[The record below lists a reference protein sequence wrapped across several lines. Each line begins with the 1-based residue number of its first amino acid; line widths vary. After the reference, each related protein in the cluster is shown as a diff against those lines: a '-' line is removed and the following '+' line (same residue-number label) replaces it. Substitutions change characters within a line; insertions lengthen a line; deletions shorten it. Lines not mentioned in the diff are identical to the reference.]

1 MITPLPLLVTLLSY
15 IKEQKS
21 VMKVSSINKFFEKVG
36 AWQLRFRW
44 QILAALLAVS
54 VLCLAGLPKFK
65 MASDDEA
72 WFEDW
77 EQIKVDSDQFKEI
90 FGSDDAIM
98 VMVRADDVFK
108 PEVLQGIER
117 LGKRL
122 EQEVPYADEVTS
134 LMTAEI
140 PIGTEDSIE
149 IKNPFESGI
158 PSDPV
163 ELEAKKKFIL
173 SRESLCDN
181 LVSADA
187 KETWVILSLENYEG
201 GVQFASEGI
210 ARYAQKVILDEAQK
224 AGGAYELKP
233 MGMSY
238 SEMEE
243 NDVIEHETKIRV
255 LSGFAVMILCL
266 LLFVRSLRGVIVP
279 LLSTTVG
286 IGSVLGLS
294 AHLGI
299 VADSN
304 MVTLPILLGMA
315 LSVGY
320 SVHYVNSFRMHFR
333 RTGLRKASVVK
344 AVEETG
350 WPILF
355 TVITT
360 MASLVSFL
368 FAGIEPIRWMGGAS
382 TAIVFAV
389 YLYVILL
396 IPILMSFGKDG
407 KAQEGA
413 EQKNGATK
421 ADLAFE
427 NFGKLVEKRKGL
439 TAILSFAVIAAL
451 VPGLFRITVN
461 MDYIEMMGRKIPY
474 VARILD
480 TLSGPLG
487 SLYSYD
493 VMIRVDD
500 PDAFKEAE
508 NFKNLE
514 ELENALGKLKLTK
527 ISGTKPRVTSGC
539 QMMKEI
545 NRMFNSDQKEYY
557 SIPDDD
563 AVVAQNLVFYAP
575 NFDDWFDIEGDDYGT
590 TRVHVELL
598 GYDANIIVEDINA
611 AKAKAAQL
619 FPEAK
624 ISIVGEVVEYA
635 EMNHKLVSA
644 ELKSFSFSL
653 VVIAI
658 LLILA
663 FSSAKTG
670 LIGMIPN
677 LAPVIVVGGVMGY
690 AGYSLDMLTMTIMPM
705 ILGIAVDDTIHFI
718 NHIKYHYELT
728 GDYAKSVAASFREI
742 GKTMGMTTFILCAM
756 FLMYTFSPMG
766 CLFRVGLLAMI
777 GLASA
782 LVADYT
788 LTPALI
794 LLTKPFSAR
803 TDERKTLNG

>member
-1 MITPLPLLVTLLSY
+1 
-15 IKEQKS
+15 
-21 VMKVSSINKFFEKVG
+21 
-36 AWQLRFRW
+36 
-44 QILAALLAVS
+44 
-54 VLCLAGLPKFK
+54 

-158 PSDPV
+158 PSDSA
-163 ELEAKKKFIL
+163 ELEAKKQFIL

-201 GVQFASEGI
+201 GMEFAAEGI

-255 LSGFAVMILCL
+255 LSGFVVMILCL

-333 RTGLRKASVVK
+333 RTGLRKDSVVK

-413 EQKNGATK
+413 AQKTGATK

-451 VPGLFRITVN
+451 VPALFRITVN

-493 VMIRVDD
+493 VMVRVDD

-508 NFKNLE
+508 NFKKLE
-514 ELENALGKLKLTK
+514 ELESALGKLKLTK

-557 SIPDDD
+557 TIPDDD

-611 AKAKAAQL
+611 AKAAAARL
-619 FPEAK
+619 FPDAK
-624 ISIVGEVVEYA
+624 VSIVGEVAEYA

-803 TDERKTLNG
+803 ADERKTANS